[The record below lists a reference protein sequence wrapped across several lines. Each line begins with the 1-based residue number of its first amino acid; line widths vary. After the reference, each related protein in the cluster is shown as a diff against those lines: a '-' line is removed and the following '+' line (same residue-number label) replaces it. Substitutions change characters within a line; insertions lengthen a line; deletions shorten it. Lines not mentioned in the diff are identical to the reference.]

1 MTVDQI
7 WPNGRLRLNVPGFLG
22 RFGFEACGEPV
33 PLPGGEDNINA
44 RVATDRGDVVIR
56 EYVHSGFGKVR
67 AELAFVE
74 HLARGGFPTPV
85 PFPSENGEPAVL
97 VGGRPLAVFPFVS
110 GAVPPEMTEGLA
122 EECGALL
129 ARLHVL
135 ADGWADD
142 RIPVTD
148 RRGLLME
155 SVAADVALAGARLW
169 RSETRSFLERNAAAL
184 ALLEAQPRGPLH
196 HDLHRQNLL
205 VADGEVT
212 AVLDFDELDHG
223 PLIIDLARFFH
234 YLAVEE
240 ADRRLP
246 AALAEAAARGYQR
259 VRPLSATE
267 LELLPLA
274 LDLVGMVDAAGFIRW
289 AAPYLGLERIHDCH
303 SWLSYLAN
311 ASTPD
316 FRQG

>member
-1 MTVDQI
+1 MTQ
-7 WPNGRLRLNVPGFLG
+7 R
-22 RFGFEACGEPV
+22 
-33 PLPGGEDNINA
+33 
-44 RVATDRGDVVIR
+44 
-56 EYVHSGFGKVR
+56 
-67 AELAFVE
+67 
-74 HLARGGFPTPV
+74 
-85 PFPSENGEPAVL
+85 
-97 VGGRPLAVFPFVS
+97 
-110 GAVPPEMTEGLA
+110 LA

-184 ALLEAQPRGPLH
+184 ARLEAQPRGPLH

-246 AALAEAAARGYQR
+246 AALAEAAVRGYQR
-259 VRPLSATE
+259 VRPLVRHRVGAAAARARPGRDGRRGGVHPMGGP
-267 LELLPLA
+267 LLGARADPRLPQLA
-274 LDLVGMVDAAGFIRW
+274 RL
-289 AAPYLGLERIHDCH
+289 P
-303 SWLSYLAN
+303 
-311 ASTPD
+311 
-316 FRQG
+316 RQRFHP